1 MAWRGTRQREERGQG
16 MNEGWMDVD
25 LNGMGWDWDDG
36 SKKKLS
42 PPLRQVEVQYRKMS
56 VVL

>member
-36 SKKKLS
+36 SKKKN
-42 PPLRQVEVQYRKMS
+42 QVRHSAKLKYSTER
-56 VVL
+56 